1 MNVIISIVGMAF
13 ILWLF
18 YWDKKKKKIGEGED
32 DEN

>member
-18 YWDKKKKKIGEGED
+18 YWDIQWQKIGEGED